1 MRNNV
6 NCTTSYLMGV
16 DGYICRKRSSVYEYY
31 LKDAHGDVMYAMNQ
45 IGGRVSQYG
54 YSAWGE
60 GTTDYS
66 YYSGINQTPIRYSGQ
81 YYDYESGM
89 TYLRA
94 RYYDSEIK
102 RFTTEDPAKDG
113 LNWYAYCGNNP
124 VMRVDPTGL
133 RSEEDA
139 DEIIKNNIQ
148 NIIIAAEKFGVNP
161 AILAATIYAEQRLN
175 VDWVDDITDG
185 ICGFY
190 GIDTSIGVAQV
201 RISTA
206 KFLEE
211 QGYMPLV
218 VAEDGGWNIPG
229 AGFVSGTENMARAK
243 MLEDPAISIMYAA
256 AYLKYFQDTWKSSYP
271 EIDGRT
277 AILATLYNLGHEN
290 TTPNPNPQPNE
301 FGTFAKDS
309 YQRMRTMLGL
319 N

>member
-1 MRNNV
+1 
-6 NCTTSYLMGV
+6 MGV

-124 VMRVDPTGL
+124 V
-133 RSEEDA
+133 
-139 DEIIKNNIQ
+139 K
-148 NIIIAAEKFGVNP
+148 
-161 AILAATIYAEQRLN
+161 
-175 VDWVDDITDG
+175 
-185 ICGFY
+185 C
-190 GIDTSIGVAQV
+190 
-201 RISTA
+201 
-206 KFLEE
+206 
-211 QGYMPLV
+211 
-218 VAEDGGWNIPG
+218 
-229 AGFVSGTENMARAK
+229 
-243 MLEDPAISIMYAA
+243 
-256 AYLKYFQDTWKSSYP
+256 
-271 EIDGRT
+271 
-277 AILATLYNLGHEN
+277 
-290 TTPNPNPQPNE
+290 
-301 FGTFAKDS
+301 
-309 YQRMRTMLGL
+309 
-319 N
+319 